1 MCFSFL
7 PVIQYMLLEWWML
20 QPKPSLHDEVS
31 AYMSLKPMPQTDLN
45 YQFIWRH
52 MWASLSIIIMVTWGT
67 ALTMSTEAPPA
78 GFSSSVCQGQPIRW
92 KLALKGG
99 ELKLIS
105 GSDWKAAPKS
115 TSPGW
120 LLFSVN
126 DWKLCWVKK

>member
-1 MCFSFL
+1 
-7 PVIQYMLLEWWML
+7 MLLFSSCHSVYGLRVVDAAAKAITSWWSQCIYEFKAHASDWFKL
-20 QPKPSLHDEVS
+20 SV
-31 AYMSLKPMPQTDLN
+31 YMTS
-45 YQFIWRH
+45 H
-52 MWASLSIIIMVTWGT
+52 VSIIINHYYGHLRHT
-67 ALTMSTEAPPA
+67 AFTMSTEAPPA

-99 ELKLIS
+99 ELKFIW

-120 LLFSVN
+120 VLFSVN